1 MSETKFSEPT
11 RQHFLGVVI
20 YFLKAARRGLSI
32 LITFVVLS
40 TFNTKF
46 IIPLIIAFIVGGIL
60 MIVFAIL
67 QYKNF
72 TFKVDEKYLIIHKG
86 VLVKDKTKIPLE
98 RIQSVHIEEPLL
110 QRLLGL
116 ASVQVDTAGSQGK
129 ELEVPALETE
139 DAVALQKVLKAK
151 KEERI
156 EEKQPQLESE
166 PTDEEKKVQEEIEE
180 SRTLI
185 HLNIPSLLKVGLT
198 DNHLKNGFVA
208 LAIVFG
214 YAMQL
219 EEYFQGY
226 VSGLIEENFDEI
238 RRMAY
243 GMLVV
248 SIVAFLIISVL
259 ISLVKAI
266 VKHYNFTARLA
277 SEQFYV
283 KTGLLK
289 REEYRIPLNK
299 IQFMEWRTNP
309 LRSLAKM
316 ETAHIYQSQSQEAQ
330 RKQAVEIPGCYQRQT
345 DAIMKEVFELEDGRN
360 TTLLT
365 PHRRVY
371 SLVICSFILIPLIA
385 ATIVTYF
392 VAGMAFFLELAAL
405 IALVIFFVWKYANS
419 VKLTV
424 DGELITIKKGW
435 VFPKRIVVPA
445 YKVQSVSVSQN
456 IFQKK
461 RNLSH
466 FTIFT
471 AAGDRKFPFMSFKN
485 SMRLHNWLLYKAE
498 SSERSWM

>member
-1 MSETKFSEPT
+1 MSEARFSEPT

-20 YFLKAARRGLSI
+20 YFLRAARRGLSI
-32 LITFVVLS
+32 LISFVVIS

-46 IIPLIIAFIVGGIL
+46 IIPLIILFIVGGIL
-60 MIVFAIL
+60 MIVFSIL
-67 QYKNF
+67 QYQKF

-139 DAVALQKVLKAK
+139 DAVALQKVLRAK
-151 KEERI
+151 KEEKS
-156 EEKQPQLESE
+156 EELDNQDEARFEAVDESGSK
-166 PTDEEKKVQEEIEE
+166 PVEE

-185 HLNIPSLLKVGLT
+185 HLNIPSLLKVGVT

-243 GMLVV
+243 GLLVV
-248 SIVAFLIISVL
+248 SIIAFLIVSIL

-266 VKHYNFTARLA
+266 VKHYDFTARLE
-277 SEQFYV
+277 SDQFYV

-309 LRSLAKM
+309 LRKLARM

-330 RKQAVEIPGCYQRQT
+330 RKQSVQIPGCYQRQT
-345 DAIMKEVFELEDGRN
+345 DEIMKEVFELEEGRN
-360 TTLLT
+360 KTTIT

-371 SLVICSFILIPLIA
+371 GLVLGTFISLPFVIGA
-385 ATIVTYF
+385 IVTYF
-392 VAGMAFFLELAAL
+392 ITDMAFFLELTGL
-405 IALVIFFVWKYANS
+405 IAFIVFFVWKYVNS
-419 VKLTV
+419 VELTV

-435 VFPKRIVVPA
+435 VFPKRIVIPA

-456 IFQKK
+456 IFQKN

-466 FTIFT
+466 FIIYT
-471 AAGDRKFPFMSFKN
+471 AAGDRKFPFTSFHK
-485 SMRLHNWLLYKAE
+485 SAQLHNWLLYKAE
-498 SSERSWM
+498 SSTRSWM